1 MTGPLTCADAHLA
14 GRIWKRGCRARN
26 RSVRSGRS
34 RSIGAFLDARRE
46 RPDDREAEDI
56 SDHLTRRPLRHAPRA
71 AHTDPRTR
79 HRIVRAVRP
88 SPARAAA
95 PEPGAWLPVA
105 QVSAD
110 LDAELRSLLDPAAVA
125 SPGAGPDAP
134 PGAGPDAPP
143 GRTPATVPGAGPGP
157 GPIPPGPSARSLL
170 HPPAATPGT
179 GPDRAPAAPAPAGDV
194 GPVAPFSGLGA
205 IGTPGAG
212 ATTVVEAVPG
222 GAGAAPSPGR
232 SNPLARLSAAA
243 LGVVL
248 LAIGIPALAGPVQ
261 PLRSATVRADG
272 TERSLTSRA
281 PTVGALLAEAG
292 VRLGPGDRV
301 TPAPG
306 QRLRSGTVVRVR
318 RAVPV
323 TVVVDGVA
331 RRVRTA
337 ARTAAELRRELQLP
351 AALALVG
358 GGGRLRPGG
367 RVVWRTPHRVS
378 LSVDGAT
385 RELRTTARD
394 VSGALAAAGVR
405 VGPDDEVVPAPDTP
419 LTDGLAVAVHRIT
432 YEERTE
438 EVALP
443 VPVVTRDDPTLIA
456 GQTRVVQAGAPGRAA
471 HTYRLQL
478 RDGREVGRTLVREA
492 TLSPPVARV
501 VARGTRRSAP
511 PAPARPAP
519 GAPVRARGT
528 ATWYAAPA
536 GTCAHLTLPFGTVVT
551 LRNPRT
557 GAVARCRVADR
568 GPQAWTGHIVDLSP
582 DVFRAL
588 APLGQGVVSVELS
601 W

>member
-1 MTGPLTCADAHLA
+1 M
-14 GRIWKRGCRARN
+14 
-26 RSVRSGRS
+26 
-34 RSIGAFLDARRE
+34 
-46 RPDDREAEDI
+46 
-56 SDHLTRRPLRHAPRA
+56 RHAPRA

-110 LDAELRSLLDPAAVA
+110 LDAELRSLLDPAPHGPVPGPGAAPGPEPDGAPEPAAPTGDAGGSRPLPGSGAIGAPEPGAAPVVEA
-125 SPGAGPDAP
+125 APGRAGAGP
-134 PGAGPDAPP
+134 
-143 GRTPATVPGAGPGP
+143 
-157 GPIPPGPSARSLL
+157 AR
-170 HPPAATPGT
+170 
-179 GPDRAPAAPAPAGDV
+179 
-194 GPVAPFSGLGA
+194 
-205 IGTPGAG
+205 
-212 ATTVVEAVPG
+212 
-222 GAGAAPSPGR
+222 GR
-232 SNPLARLSAAA
+232 SNPLARLSATA
-243 LGVVL
+243 LGVML
-248 LAIGIPALAGPVQ
+248 LAAGIPTLVGPVH
-261 PLRSATVRADG
+261 PLRPATVRADG

-281 PTVGALLAEAG
+281 PTVGALLAEVG
-292 VRLGPGDRV
+292 VRLRPGDRV

-306 QRLRSGTVVRVR
+306 RRLRSGTVVRVR

-323 TVVVDGVA
+323 TVVIDGTA

-337 ARTAAELRRELQLP
+337 ARTAAELRRELRIP

-358 GGGRLRPGG
+358 GGGRLRPGS
-367 RVVWRTPHRVS
+367 RVVWRTPHRVR
-378 LSVDGAT
+378 LTVDGAT

-394 VSGALAAAGVR
+394 VSGALAAAGVSI
-405 VGPDDEVVPAPDTP
+405 GPDDEVVPAPDTP

-438 EVALP
+438 ELALP
-443 VPVVTRDDPTLIA
+443 APVLTRDDPALAA
-456 GQTRVVQAGAPGRAA
+456 GQTRIAQVGAPGRAA
-471 HTYRLQL
+471 RTYRIRL
-478 RDGREVGRTLVREA
+478 RDGREVGRTLIREV

-501 VARGTRRSAP
+501 VARGTRRSASP
-511 PAPARPAP
+511 TPARPAP

-568 GPQAWTGHIVDLSP
+568 GPQAWTGHIIDLSP